1 MRHETRDFATETVAE
16 IARLRFSL
24 RKGVRSGTLS
34 QLLQPWLRLPR
45 QTGGSIAATRVLI
58 CSPYRAQ
65 GPGPSPR
72 GERGHDLA
80 LWLLVRRGLAGRAPP
95 SPSCRRSRRWVL
107 SQAGGPARESR
118 RQPATGSA
126 RGSQLKRP
134 RRPGPRVGPATQ
146 VSLAGPRRD
155 TPKPVPARPRP
166 HRAFVRRFRSVG
178 RLPISLA
185 VADRAGL
192 RVTPLRVAGR
202 RELSASRPA
211 SPAACLRQAR
221 PGLAWP
227 GLAHTQESALT
238 PFLRF

>member
-1 MRHETRDFATETVAE
+1 MRLGVAFASPTR
-16 IARLRFSL
+16 SL
-24 RKGVRSGTLS
+24 
-34 QLLQPWLRLPR
+34 
-45 QTGGSIAATRVLI
+45 
-58 CSPYRAQ
+58 
-65 GPGPSPR
+65 GPEG
-72 GERGHDLA
+72 
-80 LWLLVRRGLAGRAPP
+80 LWLLVHRGLAGRAPP

-134 RRPGPRVGPATQ
+134 RRPRVGPATQ
-146 VSLAGPRRD
+146 VSLAGLRRD
-155 TPKPVPARPRP
+155 TPMPVPARPRP

-192 RVTPLRVAGR
+192 RVTPLAGR
-202 RELSASRPA
+202 RELPASRPA
-211 SPAACLRQAR
+211 SRAACLRQAR

-227 GLAHTQESALT
+227 GPHSGERFDPLPAFLGRLARRVGLT
-238 PFLRF
+238 GRLGVLCVCAQWHVPGISQRQHRRTPTFGADAPWQSVLHGRFTVQ